1 MSVWRDQIG
10 RLKILSAGLRGIKTY
25 YKDRKTTATTTEQR
39 QRQKNFTVSLY
50 LNKMSHLIF
59 NRTDS
64 QNRFLV
70 TENLQLL
77 KEILMPPSLFY

>member
-59 NRTDS
+59 NRTW
-64 QNRFLV
+64 
-70 TENLQLL
+70 TERME
-77 KEILMPPSLFY
+77 KVDCSDHVK